1 MSRFTE
7 EQLSKARSVD
17 AIEFLKSQGFEF
29 EPCGSYMRCIDHDS
43 LIIKDNGSW
52 FWNSRSVGGNSVID
66 FLMKVS
72 NMTFVESVKSLLD
85 GDFTSICTV
94 EKKEKIKPPFVL
106 PPNAKDYRR
115 AFAYLNKTRGIDGE
129 IISKLMSEKKIYETG
144 KYHNCAIIGY
154 DTKKQAKHV
163 AMWGTFTPDGKK
175 PFKGEVTSSDK
186 SYGFHMVGK
195 TNTVYV
201 YESPI
206 DAMSHATIAKLN
218 DEDYEQVHRI
228 SLCCTWDGAL
238 KRFLDTNKISAIVFC
253 LDDDKA
259 GNTASKK
266 YIESYAKLGYQTS
279 RERPIL
285 GKDFNEDLLGVLDKY
300 LDDDIEVFER

>member
-7 EQLSKARSVD
+7 EQLNKARSVD
-17 AIEFLKSQGFEF
+17 TIEFLKSQGFEF
-29 EPCGSYMRCIDHDS
+29 EPSGSYRRCIDHDS

-85 GDFTSICTV
+85 GDFTTICTV

-106 PPNAKDYRR
+106 PPKAKDYRR
-115 AFAYLNKTRGIDGE
+115 AFAYLNKTRGIDGA

-175 PFKGEVTSSDK
+175 PFKGEVTSSNK

-238 KRFLDTNKISAIVFC
+238 KRFLEHQEMDKVVFC
-253 LDDDKA
+253 LDNDTAGIKA
-259 GNTASKK
+259 CEK
-266 YIESYAKLGYQTS
+266 YMKEYYELGYDVDRVIPQD
-279 RERPIL
+279 
-285 GKDFNEDLLGVLDKY
+285 KDFNEVLLVVLDSY
-300 LDDDIEVFER
+300 IDDDIEAFER

>member
-7 EQLSKARSVD
+7 KQLNKARSVD
-17 AIEFLKSQGFEF
+17 TIEFLKSQGFEF

-52 FWNSRSVGGNSVID
+52 FWNSRTVGGNSVID

-72 NMTFVESVKSLLD
+72 NMTFVEAVKSLLD
-85 GDFTSICTV
+85 GDFTTICTV
-94 EKKEKIKPPFVL
+94 EKKEKIKLPFVL
-106 PPNAKDYRR
+106 PPKAKDYRR
-115 AFAYLNKTRGIDGE
+115 AFSYLNKTRGIDGA
-129 IISKLMSEKKIYETG
+129 IISKLMSENKIYETG

-154 DTKKQAKHV
+154 DPKMQAKHV

-175 PFKGEVTSSDK
+175 PFKGEVTSSNT
-186 SYGFHMVGK
+186 SYGFHMIGK

-218 DEDYEQVHRI
+218 DDDYEQVHRI

-238 KRFLDTNKISAIVFC
+238 KQFLELHEMDKVVFC
-253 LDDDKA
+253 LDNDTAGIKA
-259 GNTASKK
+259 REK
-266 YIESYAKLGYQTS
+266 YMKEYYELGYDVDLVIPQ
-279 RERPIL
+279 
-285 GKDFNEDLLGVLDKY
+285 GKDFNVVLLGVLENC
-300 LDDDIEVFER
+300 LDDVTEVFER